1 MNRPGWLGPA
11 AITAACAISA
21 ALLTLAA
28 GALIL
33 GSADAEHLIAPLGVS
48 IAITVAAIAIAAR
61 WLSGTTLRL
70 RFIGIGVFATLIG
83 LANLAVLAS
92 LMVVSDKDAEL
103 VGVLLIYS
111 TGVAIGAGLA
121 AGRASAAAIE
131 RIAEAARRMS
141 AGDLEARAGETGG
154 GRELERLAAALDEM
168 AARLEAAQRR
178 ERSIEAQR
186 QDLIVAVS
194 HDLRTPL
201 ADLRAMAE
209 AIEDRVVSDPATV
222 HAYAAR
228 MSGSVDSLSRLVDD
242 LFEFVQLEAGAI
254 EAETER
260 ARVDEVVGWAVEA
273 CDGQATLKGLR
284 LSTELGEVGAASC
297 SPRLTRVLQNLLANA
312 IRHTPSDG
320 TIRVSACRQGTAI
333 ELAVEDSGDGID
345 ADAVERVFEPFW
357 RGDTARAGEGSGL
370 GLALAKRIVESL
382 DGEIAVESRPA
393 AGSRFAVR
401 LPRPG

>member
-1 MNRPGWLGPA
+1 VNLRGRLGPA
-11 AITAACAISA
+11 TVTAAWAISA
-21 ALLTLAA
+21 ALLTLLA

-33 GSADAEHLIAPLGVS
+33 GATDAGHLVAPLGVS
-48 IAITVAAIAIAAR
+48 IALTVAAIAIAAR
-61 WLSGTTLRL
+61 WFSGTTLRL
-70 RFIGIGVFATLIG
+70 RFVGIGVFATVIG

-103 VGVLLIYS
+103 VAVLLIYS

-141 AGDLEARAGETGG
+141 AGELEARAGETGG

-168 AARLEAAQRR
+168 AAKLEAAQRR
-178 ERSIEAQR
+178 ERAIEAQR

-228 MSGSVDSLSRLVDD
+228 MSRSVDSLSRLVDD

-260 ARVDEVVGWAVEA
+260 ARVEQVVGWAVEA
-273 CDGQATLKGLR
+273 CDGQAALKGLH
-284 LSTELGEVGAASC
+284 LSTELGELGATAC
-297 SPRLTRVLQNLLANA
+297 SPRITRVLQNLLANA

-320 TIRVSACRQGTAI
+320 TVRVSACRQGSAI

-357 RGDTARAGEGSGL
+357 RGDAARAGEGSGL

-382 DGEIAVESRPA
+382 GGEIAVESSPTV
-393 AGSRFAVR
+393 GSRFAVR